1 MKVETIDIWE
11 LKDYLKVIPTNLGW
25 TKTGEN
31 VMGAGLAKQAAERY
45 PDLTMIYGEAC
56 QEMRWGPTG
65 LILYEDLILFPVKPV
80 NYGYPHLSW
89 KAHAS
94 FDLIAQML
102 TKLHTLARQDKDIKV
117 AIPLIGTGNGK
128 LDKGAII
135 TMISTK
141 LDKLKR
147 DIILVL
153 DPALE

>member
-1 MKVETIDIWE
+1 MKVETVDIWE

-25 TKTGEN
+25 TKEGLN
-31 VMGAGLAKQAAERY
+31 VMGAGLAKQAAARY
-45 PDLTMIYGEAC
+45 PDLTTVYGQAC
-56 QEMRWGPTG
+56 QEMRWQAPG

-89 KAHAS
+89 KANAS
-94 FDLIAQML
+94 YDLITQML
-102 TKLHTLARQDKDIKV
+102 TKLRTLARQDKDIKV

-128 LDKGAII
+128 LEVGPIV
-135 TMISTK
+135 TLLHTK